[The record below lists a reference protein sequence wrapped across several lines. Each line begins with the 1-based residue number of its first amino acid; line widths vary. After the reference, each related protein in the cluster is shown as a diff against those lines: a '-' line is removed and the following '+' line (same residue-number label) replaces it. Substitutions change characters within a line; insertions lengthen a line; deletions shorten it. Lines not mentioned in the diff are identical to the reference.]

1 LQKILRV
8 IIGLFGILFM
18 ALGASFLLDPARA
31 AAGLGVGALAPLG
44 LATLRGDF
52 FAFFA
57 AGGLLSLVAAI
68 RNDARF
74 LTAPLLM
81 IALTLAGR
89 LITVAVNG
97 FDAAMAPP
105 MVVEAV
111 IVLLLALGYRNL
123 ARTQA
128 G

>member
-1 LQKILRV
+1 MQKILRV
-8 IIGLFGILFM
+8 IIGLFGILFI
-18 ALGASFLLDPARA
+18 ALAAGFLLDPARA
-31 AAGLGVGALAPLG
+31 AAGLGVGPLAPLG

-57 AGGLLSLVAAI
+57 AGGILSLAGAV
-68 RNDARF
+68 RNDAHL

-89 LITVAVNG
+89 LLTVAVSG

-105 MVVEAV
+105 MVIEAA
-111 IVLLLALGYRNL
+111 IVLLLALGYRSL
-123 ARTQA
+123 ART
-128 G
+128 

>member
-8 IIGLFGILFM
+8 IIGLFGILFI
-18 ALGASFLLDPARA
+18 ALAAGFLLDPARA
-31 AAGLGVGALAPLG
+31 AAGLGVGPLAPLG

-57 AGGLLSLVAAI
+57 AGGILSLAGAV
-68 RNDARF
+68 RNDAHL

-89 LITVAVNG
+89 LLTVAVSG

-105 MVVEAV
+105 MAIEAA
-111 IVLLLALGYRNL
+111 IVLLLALGYRSL
-123 ARTQA
+123 ART
-128 G
+128 

>member
-1 LQKILRV
+1 MQKILRV
-8 IIGLFGILFM
+8 IIGLFSILFI
-18 ALGASFLLDPARA
+18 ALAASFLFDPARA
-31 AAGLGVGALAPLG
+31 AAGLGVGPLAPLG

-57 AGGLLSLVAAI
+57 AGGVLSLEGAI

-89 LITVAVNG
+89 LITVAVGG
-97 FDAAMAPP
+97 FDPAMAPP

-111 IVLLLALGYRNL
+111 IVLLLAFGRRHL
-123 ARTQA
+123 ART
-128 G
+128 

>member
-8 IIGLFGILFM
+8 VIGLFGILFV
-18 ALGASFLLDPARA
+18 ALAASFLLDPARA
-31 AAGLGVGALAPLG
+31 AAGLGVGPLAPLG

-57 AGGLLSLVAAI
+57 AGGILSLVGAI

-81 IALTLAGR
+81 IGLTLTGR
-89 LITVAVNG
+89 LITVAVSG
-97 FDAAMAPP
+97 YDAAMAPP
-105 MVVEAV
+105 MVIEAV
-111 IVLLLALGYRNL
+111 IVLLLALGCRNL
-123 ARTQA
+123 ARA
-128 G
+128 

>member
-8 IIGLFGILFM
+8 IIGLFGILFI
-18 ALGASFLLDPARA
+18 ALAAGFLLDPARA
-31 AAGLGVGALAPLG
+31 AAGLGVGPLAPLG

-57 AGGLLSLVAAI
+57 AGGILSLAGAV
-68 RNDARF
+68 RNDAHL

-89 LITVAVNG
+89 LLTVAVSG

-105 MVVEAV
+105 MVIEAA
-111 IVLLLALGYRNL
+111 IVLLLALGYRSL
-123 ARTQA
+123 ARI
-128 G
+128 

>member
-8 IIGLFGILFM
+8 IIGLFGILFI
-18 ALGASFLLDPARA
+18 ALAASFLLDPARA
-31 AAGLGVGALAPLG
+31 AAGLGVGSLAPLG
-44 LATLRGDF
+44 LTTLRGDF

-57 AGGLLSLVAAI
+57 AGGILSLMGAI

-89 LITVAVNG
+89 LITVAVSG

-123 ARTQA
+123 ARSHA